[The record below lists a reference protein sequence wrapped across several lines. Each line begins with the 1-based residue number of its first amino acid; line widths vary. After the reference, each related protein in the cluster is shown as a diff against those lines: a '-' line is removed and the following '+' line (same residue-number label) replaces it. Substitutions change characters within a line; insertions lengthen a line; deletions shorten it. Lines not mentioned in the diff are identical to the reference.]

1 MKKTLFLL
9 VLCVLALGT
18 RAQNNLAFED
28 ESVQGDAYANSGDT
42 ARVVIRCHES
52 MPLTFYSRADGG
64 SIEPFEVRKE
74 GSYDLY
80 DFRLPTDAADDEL
93 KLMSD

>member
-1 MKKTLFLL
+1 MKKTLLLL
-9 VLCVLALGT
+9 VLCALALGVN
-18 RAQNNLAFED
+18 AQNTLSFED

-64 SIEPFEVRKE
+64 SVLLR
-74 GSYDLY
+74 
-80 DFRLPTDAADDEL
+80 
-93 KLMSD
+93 